1 MSNWE
6 GLRYDS
12 REDTGVVGEFVKGLM
27 HYSGSL
33 TSERTLRHE
42 MRTALSLMQETS
54 DWTAVRHEI
63 IDKNLFQTRRLRT
76 TTTYLQQIRRRV
88 EVLDDSLRQAYLEG
102 GLSDQNA
109 LLLYTFARSYR
120 IVYEFVVEEVHHSWK
135 EFKPTITRAD
145 FLTFMARKAEQ
156 SAVIAQWS
164 PKTIR
169 NVYQVLTAFLGEC
182 QLLGRVDTGRWEITP
197 VPLSPGLKA
206 YVATTER
213 YVDFLTITLNA

>member
-1 MSNWE
+1 MSKQE
-6 GLRYDS
+6 GIRYDF
-12 REDTGVVGEFVKGLM
+12 REGREVVEDLAQGSM
-27 HYSGSL
+27 RYSASL
-33 TSERTLRHE
+33 TAERTLRHE
-42 MRTALSLMQETS
+42 MRVALSLMQERS
-54 DWTAVRHEI
+54 DWTAVRRQV
-63 IDKNLFQTRRLRT
+63 IDNNLFQTRRLRT

-88 EVLDDSLRQAYLEG
+88 EVLDDPLRQAYLEG

-109 LLLYTFARSYR
+109 VLLYTFARSYR

-182 QLLGRVDTGRWEITP
+182 QLLGRVDIGRWEITP

-206 YVATTER
+206 YVTTTER

>member
-6 GLRYDS
+6 GLRNDS
-12 REDTGVVGEFVKGLM
+12 REDTNVVEEFVKGLM
-27 HYSGSL
+27 RYSGSL

-42 MRTALSLMQETS
+42 MRIALSLIQETS
-54 DWTAVRHEI
+54 DWTAVRREV

-76 TTTYLQQIRRRV
+76 ATTYLQQIRRRL
-88 EVLDDSLRQAYLEG
+88 EVLDGPLRQAYLEG

-120 IVYEFVVEEVHHSWK
+120 IAYEFVVEEVHHSWQ

-169 NVYQVLTAFLGEC
+169 NVHQVLTAFLGEC
-182 QLLGRVDTGRWEITP
+182 QLLGRVDRGRWEITP
-197 VPLSPGLKA
+197 VPLSPGLKG
-206 YVATTER
+206 YVTTTDR
-213 YVDFLTITLNA
+213 YQDFLTITLNA

>member
-1 MSNWE
+1 MKE
-6 GLRYDS
+6 
-12 REDTGVVGEFVKGLM
+12 LM
-27 HYSGSL
+27 HYSASL

-42 MRTALSLMQETS
+42 MRTALSLMQETA
-54 DWTAVRHEI
+54 DWIAVRHEI
-63 IDKNLFQTRRLRT
+63 IDKNLFQTRRSRT

-88 EVLDDSLRQAYLEG
+88 EVLDDPLRQAYLAG

-109 LLLYTFARSYR
+109 LLLYAFARSYR
-120 IVYEFVVEEVHHSWK
+120 IAYEFVVEEVHRNWQ

-169 NVYQVLTAFLGEC
+169 NVHQVLTAFLGEC
-182 QLLGRVDTGRWEITP
+182 QLLERVDKDRWEIAP
-197 VPLSPGLKA
+197 VPLSPGLKT
-206 YVATTER
+206 YVTTTDR
-213 YVDFLTITLNA
+213 YADFLTITLNA

>member
-1 MSNWE
+1 MSKQE
-6 GLRYDS
+6 GIRYDF
-12 REDTGVVGEFVKGLM
+12 REGREVVEDLAQGSM
-27 HYSGSL
+27 RYSASL
-33 TSERTLRHE
+33 TAERTLRHE
-42 MRTALSLMQETS
+42 MRVALSLMQERS
-54 DWTAVRHEI
+54 DWTAVRRQV
-63 IDKNLFQTRRLRT
+63 IDNNLFQTRRLRT

-120 IVYEFVVEEVHHSWK
+120 TVYEFVVEEVYHNWQ
-135 EFKPTITRAD
+135 EFKPMMTRAD

-182 QLLGRVDTGRWEITP
+182 QLLGRVDRGRWEITP

-206 YVATTER
+206 YVTTTER